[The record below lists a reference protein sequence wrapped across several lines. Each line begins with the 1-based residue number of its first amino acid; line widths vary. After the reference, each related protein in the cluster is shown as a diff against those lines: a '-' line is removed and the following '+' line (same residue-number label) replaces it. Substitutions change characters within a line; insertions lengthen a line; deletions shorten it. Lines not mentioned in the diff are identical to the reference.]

1 MERRRKYLD
10 DIKLIVH
17 SIRDNMRK
25 QRLTIRR
32 EQKAIRQDLLDT
44 NPQEQSQER
53 LAEQGRRY
61 IKEVRVLSRV

>member
-1 MERRRKYLD
+1 MERRRKYLG

-32 EQKAIRQDLLDT
+32 EQKAMRQDLLDT
-44 NPQEQSQER
+44 NPQEESQER

-61 IKEVRVLSRV
+61 IKEVRLQLGA

>member
-25 QRLTIRR
+25 QRLTIRK
-32 EQKAIRQDLLDT
+32 EQKTIREDLLNDK
-44 NPQEQSQER
+44 PVEDEEH
-53 LAEQGRRY
+53 LAEKGRRY
-61 IKEVRVLSRV
+61 IKEVHGCVPE

>member
-44 NPQEQSQER
+44 NPQEESQER

-61 IKEVRVLSRV
+61 IKEVRLQLGA

>member
-61 IKEVRVLSRV
+61 IKEVRVLSCV

>member
-44 NPQEQSQER
+44 NPQEESQEH
-53 LAEQGRRY
+53 LADQGRRY
-61 IKEVRVLSRV
+61 IKEVRLQLGA

>member
-25 QRLTIRR
+25 QRLTIRK
-32 EQKAIRQDLLDT
+32 EQKTIREDLLNDK
-44 NPQEQSQER
+44 PVEEH

-61 IKEVRVLSRV
+61 IKEVCGCVPE

>member
-44 NPQEQSQER
+44 NQQEQSQER

>member
-25 QRLTIRR
+25 Q
-32 EQKAIRQDLLDT
+32 
-44 NPQEQSQER
+44 QEESQEH

-61 IKEVRVLSRV
+61 IKEVRLQLGA

>member
-32 EQKAIRQDLLDT
+32 EQKAMRQDLLDT
-44 NPQEQSQER
+44 NPQEESQER

-61 IKEVRVLSRV
+61 IKEVRLQLGA

>member
-32 EQKAIRQDLLDT
+32 EQKAMRQDLLDT
-44 NPQEQSQER
+44 NPQEESQER

-61 IKEVRVLSRV
+61 IKEVRMLSGA

>member
-32 EQKAIRQDLLDT
+32 EQKAMRQDLLDT
-44 NPQEQSQER
+44 NLQEESQER

-61 IKEVRVLSRV
+61 IKEVRLQLGA

>member
-53 LAEQGRRY
+53 LDEQGRRY
-61 IKEVRVLSRV
+61 IKEQRVLSRV

>member
-44 NPQEQSQER
+44 NPQEESQER

-61 IKEVRVLSRV
+61 IKDVRLQLGA